1 MDLLSQGSFAV
12 LGLSSARESALQ
24 DCVALPCRLTR
35 PHSFKLSKRDRFGP
49 RSFPC
54 RLEHDNG
61 KESRI
66 ESGPVRSQKVDS
78 DGLGSMLT
86 TQNGTGHLIEFSD
99 ALHTVAKALEEVAVK
114 RAHAQAE
121 AAQWKHKYEMELL
134 RSAHLERLLADN
146 AALDSSRQGYPLAMS
161 DVETDADELRASN
174 LSTQKPPN
182 GCLNGSS
189 QSKENSSNQ
198 RVLGYNTDPFN
209 NLYLDTQ
216 LEEEVSDKASF
227 TLTWDPVDER
237 RQRQNH
243 DLVSFESGNI
253 NTEVRSNKQITLV
266 WKSPPRSIF
275 ILLKP
280 NAVTVQQLCKE
291 MVWWLREQNVAN
303 IFVEPRV
310 KAGMLK
316 ESTDFDFIQTC
327 ETDKQLMDI
336 NKRVD
341 LVITLGGDGT
351 MLWAASLFKGPMPP
365 LVAFSMGSLGF
376 MTKFQ
381 SSLYRESLQAIMRGP
396 AYITLRHRL
405 HCQIIRNSSTA
416 DGDTSSEPSEY
427 LVLNEVSI
435 DRGMSS
441 ALSNLECFC
450 DGHFVTIVQGDGLII
465 SSPSGSTAYSLAA
478 GGSVVHPQVPGIL
491 FTPICPHS
499 LSFRPLILP
508 DYVTLRVQ
516 LPLNC
521 RGQAWASF
529 DGKGRQQLWGGDAL
543 IVRMSEWPVPAVC
556 EKESSGDF
564 LRSVRE
570 SLHWNRR
577 NIQLADERPF
587 YPN

>member
-1 MDLLSQGSFAV
+1 MDLLSQGPYAV
-12 LGLSSARESALQ
+12 LRPSSARESISQ
-24 DCVALPCRLTR
+24 DVVTVRCQFTP
-35 PHSFKLSKRDRFGP
+35 PHFFKPANRGQFGLRSSLS
-49 RSFPC
+49 
-54 RLEHDNG
+54 RLERDNG
-61 KESRI
+61 KEFRI
-66 ESGPVRSQKVDS
+66 GGGAIRSQKVDS
-78 DGLGSMLT
+78 DGVGAMIT
-86 TQNGTGHLIEFSD
+86 TRNGTNYSTEFSE
-99 ALHTVAKALEEVAVK
+99 ALQTVAKALEEVAEK
-114 RAHAQAE
+114 KAHAQDE
-121 AAQWKHKYEMELL
+121 AAQWKHKYELELL
-134 RSAHLERLLADN
+134 RNAHLERLLADN
-146 AALDSSRQGYPLAMS
+146 AALDFARQDDPSAMS
-161 DVETDADELRASN
+161 NVDTDADELN
-174 LSTQKPPN
+174 LSTQKAPN
-182 GCLNGSS
+182 GSSANGFS
-189 QSKENSSNQ
+189 QSKEVTRNQ
-198 RVLGYNTDPFN
+198 QVLSYNTDPFN

-216 LEEEVSDKASF
+216 LEGEVSEKASF

-243 DLVSFESGNI
+243 DLVSFESGEI
-253 NTEVRSNKQITLV
+253 NAEIRSNKQITLV
-266 WKSPPRSIF
+266 WTSSPRSVF

-280 NAVTVQQLCKE
+280 NAGTVQQLCKE
-291 MVWWLREQNVAN
+291 MVWWLRDQKVRN
-303 IFVEPRV
+303 IFVESKV
-310 KAGMLK
+310 KAELLE
-316 ESTDFDFIQTC
+316 ESADFGFIQTC
-327 ETDKQLMDI
+327 ETEKQMMDI

-381 SSLYRESLQAIMRGP
+381 SSLYRESLQAIMKGP

-405 HCQIIRNSSTA
+405 HCQIIRKNFTEDDDMSS
-416 DGDTSSEPSEY
+416 GSSEY

-450 DGHFVTIVQGDGLII
+450 DGHFVTIVQGDGLIV

-508 DYVTLRVQ
+508 DYVTLRIQ
-516 LPLNC
+516 LPINC

>member
-1 MDLLSQGSFAV
+1 MEVAQILI
-12 LGLSSARESALQ
+12 GLTSS
-24 DCVALPCRLTR
+24 PN
-35 PHSFKLSKRDRFGP
+35 
-49 RSFPC
+49 
-54 RLEHDNG
+54 RLEHG
-61 KESRI
+61 KI
-66 ESGPVRSQKVDS
+66 ENLAIRSQRLDS
-78 DGLGSMLT
+78 DGVGAMIT
-86 TQNGTGHLIEFSD
+86 NRDEKNHLSEFSD
-99 ALHTVAKALEEVAVK
+99 ALQTVAKALEDVAVK
-114 RAHAQAE
+114 KALAQDE
-121 AAQWKHKYEMELL
+121 AAQWKHKYELELL
-134 RSAHLERLLADN
+134 RNSQLERSIASR
-146 AALDSSRQGYPLAMS
+146 ALDSSRQ
-161 DVETDADELRASN
+161 DN
-174 LSTQKPPN
+174 LSVTSVISEGDIDATEFRSSPQNTQTRSN
-182 GCLNGSS
+182 GYLQYKETIQN
-189 QSKENSSNQ
+189 SK
-198 RVLGYNTDPFN
+198 VLSYSPDLFN

-216 LEEEVSDKASF
+216 LDSKISEKASF
-227 TLTWDPVDER
+227 TLTLDPVDER
-237 RQRQNH
+237 RKEQNH
-243 DLVSFESGNI
+243 DLVSFDDGDI
-253 NTEVRSNKQITLV
+253 NAEVRSNKQIALV
-266 WKSPPRSIF
+266 WNSSPASVF

-280 NAVTVQQLCKE
+280 NAAAVQQLCEE
-291 MVWWLREQNVAN
+291 MVWWLREQNVTK
-303 IFVEPRV
+303 IYVEPRV
-310 KAGMLK
+310 KAELM
-316 ESTDFDFIQTC
+316 EENADFEFIQTC
-327 ETDKQLMDI
+327 ETEKQLVTI
-336 NKRVD
+336 NKSVD

-381 SSLYRESLQAIMRGP
+381 SSMYRESLQAIMKGP

-405 HCQIIRNSSTA
+405 HCQIIRHDRETDDN
-416 DGDTSSEPSEY
+416 TSSESAEY

-577 NIQLADERPF
+577 NIQLADERPS
-587 YPN
+587 PSH